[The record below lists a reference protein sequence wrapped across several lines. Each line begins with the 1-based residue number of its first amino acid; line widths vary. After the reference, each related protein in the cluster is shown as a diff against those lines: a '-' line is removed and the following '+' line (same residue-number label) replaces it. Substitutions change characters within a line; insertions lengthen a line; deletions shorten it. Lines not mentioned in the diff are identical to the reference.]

1 MGQIFNILNGW
12 WNVIFKSVKIEL
24 IAIRRA
30 KHCNDCEHKV
40 FSKTI
45 NAFVKD
51 ELIEVSGFICGQ
63 CSCPLSAKTRSKNEQ
78 CPIGKW

>member
-12 WNVIFKSVKIEL
+12 QNFISKSEVTEL
-24 IAIRRA
+24 LAVERA

-45 NAFVKD
+45 SSFVKD
-51 ELIEVSGFICGQ
+51 ELIEVSGFICGK
-63 CSCPLSAKTRSKNEQ
+63 CSCPLSAKIRSKNEK
-78 CPIGKW
+78 CPIKKW